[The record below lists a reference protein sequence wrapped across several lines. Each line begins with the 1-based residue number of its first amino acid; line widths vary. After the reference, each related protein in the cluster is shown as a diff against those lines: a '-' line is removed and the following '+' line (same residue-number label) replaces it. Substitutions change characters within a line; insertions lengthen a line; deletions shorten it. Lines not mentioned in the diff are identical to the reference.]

1 MTSLYNELIIENN
14 YVTILPNI
22 SDKLGFKI
30 KTQIASAS

>member
-14 YVTILPNI
+14 YVTILPNLPNI

-30 KTQIASAS
+30 KKLIH